1 MRVAC
6 VGYRDWALRIYDALA
21 SEVVHQFLIFRSKAQ
36 YNELALR
43 DFKPDLV
50 LFYGWSW
57 IVDSQLVRDIPCV
70 MLHPAPLPKY
80 RGGSPLQN
88 QIIRGETVSSV
99 TLFLMDEGLDSGPVI
114 AQAPLSLAGDISDIF
129 GRITDIGIQLTA
141 GILFHE
147 LHPVPQK
154 HEEATYFP
162 RRKSEES
169 EITLDELCKKP
180 SDYLNNKIRML
191 QSPYPNA
198 FIRTVDGKKLVILQ
212 ARLED

>member
-1 MRVAC
+1 MRIAC
-6 VGYRDWALRIYDALA
+6 VGYREWALDIYDALA
-21 SEVVHQFLIFRSKAQ
+21 CQTDHQFLIFRSKAQ

-57 IVDSQLVRDIPCV
+57 IVDSLLVRDIACL

-88 QIIRGETVSSV
+88 QIIRGETESSV
-99 TLFLMDEGLDSGPVI
+99 TLFVMDDGLDAGPII
-114 AQAPLSLAGDISDIF
+114 AQAPLNLAGDISDIF
-129 GRITDIGIQLTA
+129 HRITDIGIQLTLS
-141 GILFHE
+141 ILPHE
-147 LHPVPQK
+147 MIPVPQN

-162 RRKSEES
+162 RRKPEES

-180 SDYLNNKIRML
+180 SNYLNNKIRML
-191 QSPYPNA
+191 QSPYPHA
-198 FIRTVDGKKLVILQ
+198 FIRTVDGKKLVILR